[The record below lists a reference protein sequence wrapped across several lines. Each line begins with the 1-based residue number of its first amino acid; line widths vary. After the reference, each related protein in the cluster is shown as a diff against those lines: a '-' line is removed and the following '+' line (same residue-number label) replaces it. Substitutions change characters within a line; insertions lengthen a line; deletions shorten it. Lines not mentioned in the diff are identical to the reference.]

1 MRPKRRVGSERGI
14 LKRLPLFLCLFLLA
28 ARPSLADPPPAA
40 DSAGAKVGT
49 VYHVPYRLADT
60 KHLLLR
66 AKLNGKGPY
75 NFIMDT
81 GAPALFVSADIAT
94 KIGVKPNAE
103 GWGTFDRLEVEGGAT
118 LEKIQGR
125 IESPMQL
132 QGMNAMGLAG
142 VRIDGVFGFN
152 VLANFRIEIDLTQS
166 KLIWTRQKAIELV
179 PLTAQEVATA
189 KAVPT
194 EGMAQMENL
203 AKTVSG
209 MFARKAPPPAV
220 PRGFFGMEFA
230 ADRPDVALVSAVLA
244 GSPAALAGVKAGDK
258 ITAVSIGGD
267 PAVAVKKSAELVTQ
281 VASTSAGTTVRFTLV
296 RNGKKRTLPIVA
308 GKGGV

>member
-1 MRPKRRVGSERGI
+1 MERREG

-28 ARPSLADPPPAA
+28 ARPSPADPPSATESK
-40 DSAGAKVGT
+40 DSQVGT

-81 GAPALFVSADIAT
+81 GAPALFVSTEVAN
-94 KIGVKPNAE
+94 KIGVKANAD
-103 GWGTFDRLEVEGGAT
+103 GWGVFDRLEVEGGAT
-118 LEKIQGR
+118 LKKVPGR

-142 VRIDGVFGFN
+142 VRLDGVLGFN
-152 VLANFRIEIDLTQS
+152 VLTNFRIEIDLTQS
-166 KLIWTRQKAIELV
+166 KLIWTRQNAVELT
-179 PLTAQEVATA
+179 PLTAKEVAAA
-189 KAVPT
+189 KAMPT
-194 EGMAQMENL
+194 EGITQMENL
-203 AKTVSG
+203 AKMVSG
-209 MFARKAPPPAV
+209 MFAQKAPPPAS

-230 ADRPDVALVSAVLA
+230 ANRPDVALVGSVLA
-244 GSPAALAGVKAGDK
+244 GSPAALAGIKAGDK
-258 ITAVSIGGD
+258 ITAVAIGGD
-267 PAVAVKKSAELVTQ
+267 TAVAVRKSADLITQ
-281 VASTSAGTTVRFTLV
+281 VASTTAGTTVRFTLV
-296 RNGKKRTLPIVA
+296 RNGKRRTLPIVA